1 MQAIQN
7 GGDELERLAAELN
20 HGDYEARLVM
30 AQGRR
35 PCVHVRNRTAGVLT
49 ENIYY
54 GDGFYWFGWAERVAP
69 VTDVA
74 GAAEIVMR
82 VLRAVG
88 ARQ

>member
-1 MQAIQN
+1 MRMTDSGAA
-7 GGDELERLAAELN
+7 ELERLAAELN
-20 HGDYEARLVM
+20 HGDCEARLVM

-54 GDGFYWFGWAERVAP
+54 GDGFYWFGWAERAAP

-88 ARQ
+88 AGQ